1 MRIGKR
7 KLNKW
12 DGILLLLGL
21 ALCFAAELACGPRDD
36 GSEMI
41 CRDAGQAVVWLGG
54 ALAALALLH
63 LPARGRVRLALDAL
77 IAALAAAAA
86 ILPGNLLPLC
96 MMRTMRCHFL
106 LRPAVVL
113 VSVAIIALAGWDA
126 LKTLRARR

>member
-1 MRIGKR
+1 MRIGR
-7 KLNKW
+7 QKLNMR

-21 ALCFAAELACGPRDD
+21 TLCLATQLACGPRGD

-41 CRDAGQAVVWLGG
+41 CRDASQAVVWLGG
-54 ALAALALLH
+54 ALAALALLR

-106 LRPAVVL
+106 LRPAVIL
-113 VSVAIIALAGWDA
+113 VGVAILAFAGWDA